1 MIYSSLGFI
10 YLFFPASLI
19 IYYAV
24 PRKAKD
30 IVLFLMSCV
39 FTGLMGL
46 KILAFTALYIAVNY
60 IAAHLTYRMAVVKR
74 RQLRLIPCSIGIFF
88 DILMIFGFRSEYFSF
103 ITAPLNLPDGVFPI
117 GISFFT
123 LSAVGYLMEIYRGEV
138 KADMNIVRFSLY
150 LIMFPRLIFGSLM
163 SYSVFVSALRRRR
176 MNIMEIG
183 RGLSLFVK
191 GLGKKVIAAD
201 SLYALYSA
209 VVSTDT
215 GNLSLVSAW
224 LGVIS
229 YVLCLYFTMS
239 GFSDMST
246 GLCRCFGFRFPGGFN
261 YPMFSGKIRF
271 FAAKWQVQAVQWF
284 RRNITRP
291 LTVLIDNP
299 RLNKII
305 FILVW
310 AIGGFW
316 YGFSVGSMIFGFLM
330 GTAIIIEN
338 RFRNLKFM
346 KSNGI
351 LYTSFAVM
359 LMSVFLMS
367 DEISDAFR
375 YLWAMVG
382 GNGTIAD
389 SLAAYFARY
398 YIVVLLAAVYAST
411 DLFKNM
417 VVRVENSRF
426 RWAVYVFSPAVS
438 LLLLM
443 ICTAMMSYSGSSGI
457 LLLM

>member
-1 MIYSSLGFI
+1 MIYSSLAFI
-10 YLFFPASLI
+10 YAFLPVSLI

-30 IVLFLMSCV
+30 IVLLFMSCV
-39 FTGLMGL
+39 FFGLMGL
-46 KILAFTALYIAVNY
+46 KLLAFMAVYTAVNY
-60 IAAHLTYRMAVVKR
+60 TAAHLTYRMAAGKR
-74 RQLRLIPCSIGIFF
+74 RQLRIIPCGIGIFF
-88 DILMIFGFRSEYFSF
+88 DILMFFAFRSEYFSW
-103 ITAPLNLPDGVFPI
+103 IIKPLNLPDGAFPL

-123 LSAVGYLMEIYRGEV
+123 LSAAGCLMEIYRGET
-138 KADMNIVRFSLY
+138 KADRNIVRFSLY
-150 LIMFPRLIFGSLM
+150 MIMFPRLIFGPLM
-163 SYSVFVSALRRRR
+163 SYSIFASALRRRR

-209 VVSTDT
+209 VHSTDT
-215 GNLSLVSAW
+215 GSLSMVSAW
-224 LGVIS
+224 LGIVS

-246 GLCRCFGFRFPGGFN
+246 GLCRCFGFRFPNGFN
-261 YPMFSGKIRF
+261 YPMFSGKIRC
-271 FAAKWQVQAVQWF
+271 FAAKWQIQAVHWF

-291 LTVLIDNP
+291 LTALVDKP
-299 RLNKII
+299 RLNKLI

-316 YGFSVGSMIFGFLM
+316 YGFSVSSMVFGFLM

-338 RFRNLKFM
+338 RLRNLKFM

-351 LYTSFAVM
+351 LYTSVAVM
-359 LMSVFLMS
+359 IMSVFLMS
-367 DEISDAFR
+367 DGIYGSLR
-375 YLWAMVG
+375 YLWAMAG
-382 GNGTIAD
+382 GNGIIAD

-417 VVRVENSRF
+417 VVRTENSRF

-438 LLLLM
+438 LLILM
-443 ICTAMMSYSGSSGI
+443 ICTALISYSGSSKL

>member
-1 MIYSSLGFI
+1 
-10 YLFFPASLI
+10 
-19 IYYAV
+19 
-24 PRKAKD
+24 
-30 IVLFLMSCV
+30 
-39 FTGLMGL
+39 
-46 KILAFTALYIAVNY
+46 
-60 IAAHLTYRMAVVKR
+60 
-74 RQLRLIPCSIGIFF
+74 
-88 DILMIFGFRSEYFSF
+88 
-103 ITAPLNLPDGVFPI
+103 
-117 GISFFT
+117 
-123 LSAVGYLMEIYRGEV
+123 MEIYRGEV
-138 KADMNIVRFSLY
+138 RADMNIIRFSLY
-150 LIMFPRLIFGSLM
+150 LIMFPRLIFGPLM
-163 SYSVFVSALRRRR
+163 SYSGFAAALRRRR

-201 SLYALYSA
+201 SLYALYRA
-209 VVSTDT
+209 VVSTNT

-224 LGVIS
+224 IGVIS

-246 GLCRCFGFRFPGGFN
+246 GLCRCFGFRFPSGFN

-271 FAAKWQVQAVQWF
+271 FAAKWQVQAVHWF

-291 LTVLIDNP
+291 LTALVDNP
-299 RLNKII
+299 RLNKVI

-316 YGFSVGSMIFGFLM
+316 YRFSVSSMIFGFLM

-351 LYTSFAVM
+351 LYTSFAVI

-367 DEISDAFR
+367 DGISDSFR
-375 YLWAMVG
+375 YLWAMAG
-382 GNGTIAD
+382 GNGIIAD

-398 YIVVLLAAVYAST
+398 YIVVLLASVYAST

-417 VVRVENSRF
+417 VVRAEKSRF
-426 RWAVYVFSPAVS
+426 RWAVYIFSPAVS

-443 ICTAMMSYSGSSGI
+443 VCTALMSYSGSSG
-457 LLLM
+457 LLLLL